1 MSINNRTFSPAGNFD
16 IEASAFLES
25 LDASPAWALTACV
38 QWRVHEVTAHLA
50 AGAVVIAIN
59 LEAYAEG
66 RPVPEPR
73 GFGEREAP

>member
-16 IEASAFLES
+16 IEASDFLES
-25 LDASPAWALTACV
+25 LDASPASALTACV
-38 QWRVHEVTAHLA
+38 QWRVRELIAQLA
-50 AGAVVIAIN
+50 AGAVVIVIN
-59 LEAYAEG
+59 LEAHAEG